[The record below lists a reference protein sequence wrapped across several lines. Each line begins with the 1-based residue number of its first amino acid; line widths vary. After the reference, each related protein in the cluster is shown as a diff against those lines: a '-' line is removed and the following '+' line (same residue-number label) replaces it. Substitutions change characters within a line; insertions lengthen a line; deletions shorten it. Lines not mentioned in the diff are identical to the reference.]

1 MSLGL
6 FLTGLAI
13 GFSIA
18 APVGPVGLMCI
29 QRTLSGGRLNGLF
42 TGLGAAC
49 ADAFYGAVAGFGLTI
64 ISSFL
69 MGQQAWLKLF
79 GGLFLVWLGWRMAR
93 QPGLPGVRA
102 GAGQDLWASFSST
115 FFLALTSPATILLFL
130 GTFAGLGIG
139 REQYDY
145 GTALSL
151 VLGVFLGSAAWW
163 LFLSWTT
170 GLLRE
175 RIIRH
180 LGLVNKLSGA
190 TIAAFGIAALVSL
203 AVAF

>member
-1 MSLGL
+1 LGL

-49 ADAFYGAVAGFGLTI
+49 ADAFYGAVAGFGLTF

-69 MGQQAWLKLF
+69 MGQQVWLKLF

-102 GAGQDLWASFSST
+102 GQGRGLWTSFSST
-115 FFLALTSPATILLFL
+115 FFLALTSPATILLFM
-130 GTFAGLGIG
+130 GAFAGLGIG
-139 REQYDY
+139 REQYAY
-145 GTALSL
+145 GAALSL

-175 RIIRH
+175 RILRH

-190 TIAAFGIAALVSL
+190 TIAAFGMAALVSL
-203 AVAF
+203 AVAP

>member
-1 MSLGL
+1 MALGL

-69 MGQQAWLKLF
+69 MGQQVWLKLF
-79 GGLFLVWLGWRMAR
+79 GGLFLVWLG
-93 QPGLPGVRA
+93 
-102 GAGQDLWASFSST
+102 
-115 FFLALTSPATILLFL
+115 
-130 GTFAGLGIG
+130 
-139 REQYDY
+139 
-145 GTALSL
+145 
-151 VLGVFLGSAAWW
+151 
-163 LFLSWTT
+163 
-170 GLLRE
+170 
-175 RIIRH
+175 
-180 LGLVNKLSGA
+180 
-190 TIAAFGIAALVSL
+190 
-203 AVAF
+203 